1 LPDDVVSGSILESI
15 VELEHSN
22 LVLVDGYPRHPAA
35 VENFRDDITSR
46 SHRLLGTIALQV
58 SMAISVK
65 RIIERGERAGEIV
78 KANTLHEFAIQRYE
92 LDFKTT
98 NIAIEALAAFGPV
111 EFVDASDER
120 DAVYESFRRSVANL
134 LASPL
139 SKSS

>member
-1 LPDDVVSGSILESI
+1 
-15 VELEHSN
+15 
-22 LVLVDGYPRHPAA
+22 
-35 VENFRDDITSR
+35 
-46 SHRLLGTIALQV
+46 
-58 SMAISVK
+58 MAISVK